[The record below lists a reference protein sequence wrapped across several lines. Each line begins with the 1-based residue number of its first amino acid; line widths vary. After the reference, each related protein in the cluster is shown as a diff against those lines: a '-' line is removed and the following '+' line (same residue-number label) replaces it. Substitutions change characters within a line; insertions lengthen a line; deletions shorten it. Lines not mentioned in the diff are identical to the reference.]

1 MTGEGRPFLA
11 SAQPQRPPGASAQGS
26 RARLEDAAGGF
37 PGAVRGARTSECLH
51 CGVQFVPTRAGH
63 LYCTPACRHQGPRSP
78 HDREPVNH
86 EQVARLFDEDRDPD
100 ELVRPDD
107 WHPLRDLEHG
117 EAWVALDACRTVH
130 HRRGWYLSL
139 LANDML

>member
-1 MTGEGRPFLA
+1 
-11 SAQPQRPPGASAQGS
+11 
-26 RARLEDAAGGF
+26 
-37 PGAVRGARTSECLH
+37 
-51 CGVQFVPTRAGH
+51 
-63 LYCTPACRHQGPRSP
+63 
-78 HDREPVNH
+78 
-86 EQVARLFDEDRDPD
+86 LFDESRDPD

-117 EAWVALDACRTVH
+117 EVWMALDACRTVR